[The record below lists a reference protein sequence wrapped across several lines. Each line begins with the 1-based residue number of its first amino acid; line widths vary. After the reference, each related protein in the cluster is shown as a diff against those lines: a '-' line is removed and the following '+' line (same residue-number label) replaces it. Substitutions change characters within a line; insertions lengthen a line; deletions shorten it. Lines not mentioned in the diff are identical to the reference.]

1 MAEENLVDINK
12 LVKVSTFAAS
22 YKKENGTTGCSHP
35 WIYKLFE
42 QGEIEIICIDEVN
55 FVKLD

>member
-12 LVKVSTFAAS
+12 LVKVSTFARN
-22 YKKENGTTGCSHP
+22 KPCSAP
-35 WIYKLFE
+35 WVDRLFE
-42 QGEIEIICIDEVN
+42 QGEIVIIRIDGVK